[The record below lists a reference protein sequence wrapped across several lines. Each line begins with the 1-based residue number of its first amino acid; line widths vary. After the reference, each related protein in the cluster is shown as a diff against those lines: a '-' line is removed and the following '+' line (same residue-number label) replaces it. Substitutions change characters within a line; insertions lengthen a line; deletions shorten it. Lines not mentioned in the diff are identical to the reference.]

1 MTNQEERNIEIVK
14 AAYEAVI
21 KGDFDGFFAA
31 WTDETEF
38 HEPSS
43 LPYGGVYRGVAASK
57 RGLSKLVFGAWDDFT
72 FQILQFGAGGDLVFA
87 HVMISG
93 IGRKTGKSF
102 SMPIIEMWRLKE
114 GKVIEF
120 RPFYFD
126 TARCVECFG

>member
-1 MTNQEERNIEIVK
+1 MTNQEQRNIEIVR
-14 AAYEAVI
+14 AAYEGLGN
-21 KGDFDGFFAA
+21 GDYDRFFAA

-38 HEPSS
+38 HEAPS
-43 LPYGGVYRGVAASK
+43 LPYGGIYRGVTASR
-57 RGLSKLVFGAWDDFT
+57 RGVAKLVFGTWEDFT

-87 HVMISG
+87 HVIISG

-102 SMPIIEMWRLKE
+102 SMPIVEMWRLKN
-114 GKVIEF
+114 GKAIEF